1 MEHLVAFKP
10 CAGIFVSS
18 IIGSTR
24 TCVPKIK
31 EHLQITLIN
40 YTENNYKTKL
50 LNMQDKF
57 DPKQASSRV
66 YIK

>member
-1 MEHLVAFKP
+1 MCTENKGA
-10 CAGIFVSS
+10 SS
-18 IIGSTR
+18 
-24 TCVPKIK
+24 
-31 EHLQITLIN
+31 ITLIN

-66 YIK
+66 YIKQIYEGVR